1 MCFKNL
7 PIEFDAAGKPFLKGG
22 IRDPYSTKNV
32 ITSVSEVQQM
42 PYDTVRE
49 LLTRNGYI
57 KDVDFDPVTRV
68 AGALAFHGV
77 ADLENRKFIETR
89 SMATLF
95 RGYEIIMQGRDPRD
109 AIFITSR
116 ACGVCGGVHSAT
128 AALGIEM
135 AFGIKPPPLGIIVRN
150 LLLSLEFLYDHPLHL
165 FLLAGPD
172 YSEMIVKATTPS
184 LWDKA
189 VRTKAPNAAFHG
201 YATLG
206 ELMTDMNPLSGK
218 LYLEALHMTRVAR
231 EAYVVIGGKYPHPET
246 LVPGGVSTT
255 ITLQVFNEV
264 YVRLQQFFD
273 YSKKVVAIW
282 DDITNF
288 FYEANP
294 EYKKNGM
301 RATNMVDLGIWDDP
315 DTYDATYENC
325 GEWGEKRWATPGAI
339 IDGKLVTTNLQNL
352 NLGIEEFIEH
362 SFYKEWTN
370 GENNGMQHATDP
382 LGAPLSP
389 FHPWNKQTLPS
400 PGGQNWREKYTWATS
415 PRWDRQVFEAGAYTR
430 VYNTAM
436 AQKLRPNPFME
447 STGHS
452 LKLNLPA
459 AAMPEMELE
468 WHVPEVWN
476 TFERNRAR
484 AYALPFTA
492 LAAMNDWMKGLDL
505 LKKGQTDV
513 STPFEIP
520 KTNRIGVGF
529 WGAGRGYLS
538 HHMELDKGLVTNYQI
553 ITPSTINASPQDA
566 WDKPGPYEEAVLN
579 TPILEEF
586 DKPENYKGID
596 LLRTLRSF
604 DPCMPCT
611 THIYAGDHTVVREI
625 NTCACGVDG

>member
-7 PIEFDAAGKPFLKGG
+7 PIEFDSAGKPFLKGG

-201 YATLG
+201 YETVG
-206 ELMTDMNPLSGK
+206 DIMTDMNPLSGK

-294 EYKKNGM
+294 EYKKNGI

-325 GEWGEKRWATPGAI
+325 GEWGDKRWATPGAI

-370 GENNGMQHATDP
+370 GENNGMQHQTDP

-415 PRWDRQVFEAGAYTR
+415 PRWDRQVFEAGAYAR

-436 AQKLRPNPFME
+436 AQKLRPNPFIE
-447 STGHS
+447 STGRS

-459 AAMPEMELE
+459 AAKPEMELE
-468 WHVPEVWN
+468 WHVPEIWN

-484 AYALPFTA
+484 AYAIPFTA
-492 LAAMNDWMKGLDL
+492 LAAMNDWMKGLEL

-586 DKPENYKGID
+586 TKPENYKGID

-611 THIYAGDHTVVREI
+611 THIYAGEHTVVREI